1 MDARLT
7 QAESAYL
14 VSAAPSAERERAMAL
29 RMAAGKA
36 YRASLLRGTTQRLA
50 RLGDMLFGWVERARI
65 RAELDSLSD
74 RELADIGLSRGDI
87 GRVTDKSEAVVEA
100 APARRPVRIGA
111 QQAA

>member
-14 VSAAPSAERERAMAL
+14 VSAAPSVERERAMAL
-29 RMAAGKA
+29 RLAAGKA
-36 YRASLLRGTTQRLA
+36 YRAELLRGTARLLA
-50 RLGDMLFGWVERARI
+50 RLGDALFGWIGRARI

-87 GRVTDKSEAVVEA
+87 GRVIGESEAVVET
-100 APARRPVRIGA
+100 APARRPARIGA
-111 QQAA
+111 